1 MGTRSLTV
9 VKETLKAK
17 DTIVLYRQFDGYPT
31 GHGAELKA
39 FLEPLKLVNG
49 LGRDSRN
56 VANGMSCLAAQLVMH
71 FKGNQ
76 NKDNPLRQADD
87 IAGGFY
93 LYPSGTRDAG
103 EEFIYT
109 LYEVKGTIYLMLQ
122 GGAVTYF
129 GMPGTKQSRMP
140 VLYQGPITDFDPDR
154 EEGGYRKLQ
163 RDIPNDFLEDK
174 KIAKKKRTKK
184 IVA

>member
-49 LGRDSRN
+49 LGREN
-56 VANGMSCLAAQLVMH
+56 KHVANGMACLAAQLVTH
-71 FKGNQ
+71 FKGGQ
-76 NKDNPLRQADD
+76 SGEYRLGL
-87 IAGGFY
+87 AGGFY

-109 LYEVKGTIYLMLQ
+109 LYEVKGTIHVMLQ

-129 GMPGTKQSRMP
+129 GLPGTKQSHMP
-140 VLYQGPITDFDPDR
+140 VLYQGPIADFDPER
-154 EEGGYRKLQ
+154 EHDGYRKLQ
-163 RDIPNDFLEDK
+163 PDIVNDFLEDK

>member
-9 VKETLKAK
+9 VKEALKSK
-17 DTIVLYRQFDGYPT
+17 DIIVMYRQFDGYPS

-49 LGRDSRN
+49 LGRDSHN

-76 NKDNPLRQADD
+76 PFSD

-93 LYPSGTRDAG
+93 LYPSGTRDTG

-109 LYEVKGTIYLMLQ
+109 VYSKDNAIHLLLQ
-122 GGAVTYF
+122 EARPE
-129 GMPGTKQSRMP
+129 MKQSNMP
-140 VLYQGPITDFDPDR
+140 VVYQGPIANFDP
-154 EEGGYRKLQ
+154 L
-163 RDIPNDFLEDK
+163 
-174 KIAKKKRTKK
+174 A
-184 IVA
+184 